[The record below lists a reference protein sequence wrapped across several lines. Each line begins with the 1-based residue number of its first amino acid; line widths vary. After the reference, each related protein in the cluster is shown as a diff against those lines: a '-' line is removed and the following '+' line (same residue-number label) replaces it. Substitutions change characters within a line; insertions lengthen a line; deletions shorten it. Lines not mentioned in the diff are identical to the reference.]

1 MAKSGPP
8 PIVFILL
15 FLFLAAGGWFFLN
28 KPATQDANNPATP
41 PTPAT
46 PATPPTAAGGG
57 SNQLPVAPAVGTRSP
72 VVAASFALPAS
83 VPAGTAVRI
92 DGSTSMVTINLNL
105 KNGFQG
111 KFPGTTVDAKANG
124 SANGIKDLVAGTADI
139 AAISQPLTAGEQAQG
154 LAAVP
159 VALDRIA
166 IVVGTNNPF
175 QGGLTAAQVQDIFKG
190 NIQEW
195 SKVGGPA
202 GPIKVINRPE
212 ISGTHQ
218 TFKEQVL
225 GGGSFGTGP
234 NFSKL
239 DRDATTPLLQA
250 LGNNG
255 IGYATFAQVVNQK
268 TVRVVP
274 VGGATPEAPN
284 YPYQRQLYYAYK
296 NPPSQAVK
304 DFLGY
309 ATSEE
314 GKKAM
319 LAGN

>member
-1 MAKSGPP
+1 MAKSSGPP

-15 FLFLAAGGWFFLN
+15 FLFLAGGGAFFFLN
-28 KPATQDANNPATP
+28 KPAAPDANNANNPSTP
-41 PTPAT
+41 PTPS
-46 PATPPTAAGGG
+46 AGGS
-57 SNQLPVAPAVGTRSP
+57 SNPPPVAPAGGGASP
-72 VVAASFALPAS
+72 VAASSFALPAS
-83 VPAGTAVRI
+83 VAAGTAVKI

-105 KNGFQG
+105 KNGFQT
-111 KFPGTTVDAKANG
+111 KFSGTTVDTKANG

-139 AAISQPLTAGEQAQG
+139 AAISQPLKPEDQAKG

-159 VALDRIA
+159 VALDTIA
-166 IVVGTNNPF
+166 VVVGASNPF
-175 QGGLTAAQVQDIFKG
+175 TGGLTSAQVQDIFKG
-190 NIQEW
+190 TAQDW

-212 ISGTHQ
+212 VSGTHQ

-225 GGGSFGTGP
+225 SGANFATGA
-234 NFSKL
+234 NVTTL

-274 VGGATPEAPN
+274 VNSATPDAAN
-284 YPYQRQLYYAYK
+284 YPYKRQLYYAYK
-296 NPPSQAVK
+296 NPPSQGVK

-309 ATSEE
+309 ATSPD
-314 GKKAM
+314 GQKAM

>member
-1 MAKSGPP
+1 MAKSSGPP
-8 PIVFILL
+8 PIVFVLL
-15 FLFLAAGGWFFLN
+15 FLLLAGGGAFFFLN
-28 KPATQDANNPATP
+28 KPAAPDASN
-41 PTPAT
+41 TPA
-46 PATPPTAAGGG
+46 PAPAGGNAPAPAPAPAGGG
-57 SNQLPVAPAVGTRSP
+57 ASS
-72 VVAASFALPAS
+72 VAASSFALPAS
-83 VPAGTAVRI
+83 VAAGTAVRV

-105 KNGFQG
+105 KNGFQA
-111 KFPGTTVDAKANG
+111 KFPGTTVEAKANG

-139 AAISQPLTAGEQAQG
+139 AAISRPLTAQEQGQG

-159 VALDRIA
+159 VALDTIA
-166 IVVGTNNPF
+166 IVVGANNPF
-175 QGGLTAAQVQDIFKG
+175 TKGLTSAQVQDIFKG
-190 NIQEW
+190 TAQDW

-202 GPIKVINRPE
+202 SPIKVINRPE

-225 GGGSFGTGP
+225 SGANFGTGA
-234 NFSKL
+234 NVTTL

-274 VGGATPEAPN
+274 VNGATPDAGN
-284 YPYQRQLYYAYK
+284 YAYQRQLYYAYK
-296 NPPSQAVK
+296 NPPSQPVK

-309 ATSEE
+309 ATSPD
-314 GKKAM
+314 GQKAM
-319 LAGN
+319 LAEN

>member
-15 FLFLAAGGWFFLN
+15 FLLLAGGGWFFFMN
-28 KPATQDANNPATP
+28 KPATGDANNSPTAPTP
-41 PTPAT
+41 P
-46 PATPPTAAGGG
+46 AGGT
-57 SNQLPVAPAVGTRSP
+57 SSQLPVAPAGSSASP
-72 VVAASFALPAS
+72 VAATSFALPVA

-124 SANGIKDLVAGTADI
+124 SAKGIQDLVAGTADI
-139 AAISQPLTAGEQAQG
+139 AAISTALKPEDRAKG

-175 QGGLTAAQVQDIFKG
+175 QGGLTSAQVQDIFKG
-190 NIQEW
+190 TTQDW

-202 GPIKVINRPE
+202 GPIKLINRPE

-225 GGGSFGTGP
+225 GGGSFGTGA
-234 NFSKL
+234 NVTTL

-268 TVRVVP
+268 TVRIVP
-274 VGGATPEAPN
+274 VDTATPEAPN
-284 YPYQRQLYYAYK
+284 YRYQRELYYAYK

-309 ATSEE
+309 TTSPE
-314 GKKAM
+314 GQKAM

>member
-1 MAKSGPP
+1 MAKSSGPP

-15 FLFLAAGGWFFLN
+15 FFLLAGGGAFFFLN
-28 KPATQDANNPATP
+28 KPASQDANNTP
-41 PTPAT
+41 TPTPASGDV
-46 PATPPTAAGGG
+46 TPP
-57 SNQLPVAPAVGTRSP
+57 SVAPATGGAP
-72 VVAASFALPAS
+72 PVAASSFALPAS
-83 VPAGTAVRI
+83 VAPGTAVKI

-105 KNGFQG
+105 KNGFQT
-111 KFPGTTVDAKANG
+111 KFSGATVETKANG

-139 AAISQPLTAGEQAQG
+139 AAISQPLTAQEKSQG
-154 LAAVP
+154 LAEVP
-159 VALDRIA
+159 VALDAIA
-166 IVVGTNNPF
+166 LVVGTNNPF
-175 QGGLTAAQVQDIFKG
+175 KGGLTSAQVQDIFKG
-190 NIQEW
+190 TAQDW

-225 GGGSFGTGP
+225 KGANFGTGS
-234 NFSKL
+234 NITTL

-268 TVRVVP
+268 TVRVLP
-274 VGGATPEAPN
+274 VDGATPDAGN
-284 YPYQRQLYYAYK
+284 YAYKRQLYYAYK
-296 NPPSQAVK
+296 NPPTQAVK

-309 ATSEE
+309 ATSPD
-314 GKKAM
+314 GQKAM
-319 LAGN
+319 LADN

>member
-15 FLFLAAGGWFFLN
+15 FLLLAGGGWFFVLN
-28 KPATQDANNPATP
+28 KPASQDVSNHPS
-41 PTPAT
+41 TPA
-46 PATPPTAAGGG
+46 PAGDVVP
-57 SNQLPVAPAVGTRSP
+57 LPVAPVVGGASP
-72 VVAASFALPAS
+72 VAASSFALPAS
-83 VPAGTAVRI
+83 VPAGTTVKI
-92 DGSTSMVTINLNL
+92 QGSTSMVTINLNL
-105 KNGFQG
+105 KNGFQA
-111 KFPGTTVDAKANG
+111 KFPGTRVDSKANG
-124 SANGIKDLVAGTADI
+124 SAKGIQDLVAGTADL
-139 AAISQPLTAGEQAQG
+139 AAVSQPLTAQEQGQG

-159 VALDRIA
+159 VALDTIA
-166 IVVGTNNPF
+166 LVVGINNPF
-175 QGGLTAAQVQDIFKG
+175 KGGLTSAQVQDIFKG
-190 NIQEW
+190 NTQDW

-202 GPIKVINRPE
+202 GAIKVINRPE
-212 ISGTHQ
+212 VSGTHQ

-225 GGGSFGTGP
+225 SGANFGSGP
-234 NFSKL
+234 NITKL

-268 TVRVVP
+268 TVRVVA
-274 VGGATPEAPN
+274 VNGATPDAGN
-284 YPYQRQLYYAYK
+284 YPYKRPLYYAYK

-309 ATSEE
+309 ATSSE
-314 GKKAM
+314 GQKAM

>member
-15 FLFLAAGGWFFLN
+15 FLFLAGGGWFFLN
-28 KPATQDANNPATP
+28 KPATQDASNPSNPSTPPTP
-41 PTPAT
+41 PTPA
-46 PATPPTAAGGG
+46 G
-57 SNQLPVAPAVGTRSP
+57 SGSSQLPVAPAVGTAST
-72 VVAASFALPAS
+72 VAATSFALPTS

-124 SANGIKDLVAGTADI
+124 SANGIQDLVAGTADI
-139 AAISQPLTAGEQAQG
+139 AAISTALKPEERAKG

-175 QGGLTAAQVQDIFKG
+175 QGGLTSAQVQDIFKG
-190 NIQEW
+190 NTQDW
-195 SKVGGPA
+195 SKVGALA

-234 NFSKL
+234 NISTI

-274 VGGATPEAPN
+274 VDGATPEAPN
-284 YPYQRQLYYAYK
+284 YRYQRQLYYAYK

-309 ATSEE
+309 ATSPE
-314 GKKAM
+314 GQKAM

>member
-15 FLFLAAGGWFFLN
+15 FLLLAGGGWFFFMN
-28 KPATQDANNPATP
+28 KPATGDANNSSTA
-41 PTPAT
+41 PTPS
-46 PATPPTAAGGG
+46 AGGT
-57 SNQLPVAPAVGTRSP
+57 SSQLPVAPAGSSASP
-72 VVAASFALPAS
+72 VAATSFALPVA

-124 SANGIKDLVAGTADI
+124 SAKGIQDLVAGTADI
-139 AAISQPLTAGEQAQG
+139 AAISTALKPEDQAKG

-175 QGGLTAAQVQDIFKG
+175 QGGLTSAQVQDIFKG
-190 NIQEW
+190 TTQDW

-202 GPIKVINRPE
+202 GPIKLINRPE

-225 GGGSFGTGP
+225 GGGSFGTGA
-234 NFSKL
+234 NVTTL

-268 TVRVVP
+268 TVRIVP
-274 VGGATPEAPN
+274 VDTATPEAPN
-284 YPYQRQLYYAYK
+284 YRYQRELYYAYK

-309 ATSEE
+309 TTSPE
-314 GKKAM
+314 GQKAM

>member
-1 MAKSGPP
+1 MAKSSGPP

-15 FLFLAAGGWFFLN
+15 FFLLAGGGAFFFLN
-28 KPATQDANNPATP
+28 KPASQDANNTP
-41 PTPAT
+41 TPTPASGDG
-46 PATPPTAAGGG
+46 A
-57 SNQLPVAPAVGTRSP
+57 NQSPVAPVPGGASP
-72 VVAASFALPAS
+72 PPASSFALPAS
-83 VPAGTAVRI
+83 VAPGTVVKI

-105 KNGFQG
+105 KKGFQG
-111 KFPGTTVDAKANG
+111 KFSGTTVEAKANG

-139 AAISQPLTAGEQAQG
+139 AAISRPLTAQEQGQG
-154 LAAVP
+154 LVAEP
-159 VALDRIA
+159 VALDTIA
-166 IVVGTNNPF
+166 LVVGANNPF
-175 QGGLTAAQVQDIFKG
+175 KGGLTPAQVQDIFKG
-190 NIQEW
+190 TAQDW

-212 ISGTHQ
+212 VSGTHQ

-225 GGGSFGTGP
+225 KGANFGTGS
-234 NFSKL
+234 NITTL

-274 VGGATPEAPN
+274 VDGATPDAGN
-284 YPYQRQLYYAYK
+284 YPYKRQLYYAYK
-296 NPPSQAVK
+296 NPPTQAVK

-309 ATSEE
+309 ATSPD
-314 GKKAM
+314 GQKAM
-319 LAGN
+319 LGDN

>member
-1 MAKSGPP
+1 MAKSSGPP

-15 FLFLAAGGWFFLN
+15 FFLLAGGGAFFFLN
-28 KPATQDANNPATP
+28 KPASQDANNTSSPT
-41 PTPAT
+41 PTPASGDV
-46 PATPPTAAGGG
+46 TPP
-57 SNQLPVAPAVGTRSP
+57 SVAPATGGAP
-72 VVAASFALPAS
+72 PVAASSFPPPPS
-83 VPAGTAVRI
+83 VAPGTAVKI

-105 KNGFQG
+105 KNGFQT
-111 KFPGTTVDAKANG
+111 KFSGATVVTKANG

-139 AAISQPLTAGEQAQG
+139 AAISRPLTAQEQGQG
-154 LAAVP
+154 LAEVP
-159 VALDRIA
+159 VALDTIA
-166 IVVGTNNPF
+166 LVVGANNPF
-175 QGGLTAAQVQDIFKG
+175 KAGLTSAQVQDIFKG
-190 NIQEW
+190 TAQDW

-225 GGGSFGTGP
+225 KGANFGTGP
-234 NFSKL
+234 NITTL

-255 IGYATFAQVVNQK
+255 IGYATFAQVINQK

-274 VGGATPEAPN
+274 VDSATPDAGN
-284 YPYQRQLYYAYK
+284 YPYKRQLYYAYK
-296 NPPSQAVK
+296 NPPTQAVK

-309 ATSEE
+309 ATSPD
-314 GKKAM
+314 GQKAM
-319 LAGN
+319 LAEN

>member
-15 FLFLAAGGWFFLN
+15 FLLLAGGGWFFFL
-28 KPATQDANNPATP
+28 KPTPPDANNTPTPTP
-41 PTPAT
+41 PGEA
-46 PATPPTAAGGG
+46 PPVVPTGGG
-57 SNQLPVAPAVGTRSP
+57 PSPP
-72 VVAASFALPAS
+72 VVASIFPPPDS
-83 VPAGTAVRI
+83 VPPGTAVRI
-92 DGSTSMVTINLNL
+92 DGATSMVTINQNL

-111 KFPGTTVDAKANG
+111 KFSGTTVDSKANG
-124 SANGIKDLVAGTADI
+124 SENGIQDLAAGTVDI
-139 AAISQPLTAGEQAQG
+139 AAISRPLTAQEQSQG

-159 VALDRIA
+159 VALDTIA
-166 IVVGTNNPF
+166 LVVGINNPF
-175 QGGLTAAQVQDIFKG
+175 KGGLTSAQVQDIFKG
-190 NIQEW
+190 NAQDW

-212 ISGTHQ
+212 VSGTHQ

-225 GGGSFGTGP
+225 SGANFGTGP
-234 NFSKL
+234 NITKL

-250 LGNNG
+250 LGDNG
-255 IGYATFAQVVNQK
+255 IGYATFAQVANQK

-274 VGGATPEAPN
+274 VNGATPDAGN

-296 NPPSQAVK
+296 NPPSQTVK

-309 ATSEE
+309 ATSSE
-314 GKKAM
+314 GQKAM
-319 LAGN
+319 LAEN

>member
-1 MAKSGPP
+1 MAKSSGPP

-15 FLFLAAGGWFFLN
+15 FLLLAGGGAFFFMNKPAAPDASNSPAPAPAPAGGNAPAPAPAAGG
-28 KPATQDANNPATP
+28 A
-41 PTPAT
+41 
-46 PATPPTAAGGG
+46 
-57 SNQLPVAPAVGTRSP
+57 SSVAPS
-72 VVAASFALPAS
+72 SFALPAS
-83 VPAGTAVRI
+83 VAAGTTVKI

-105 KNGFQG
+105 KNGFQA
-111 KFPGTTVDAKANG
+111 KFSGTTVDAKANG
-124 SANGIKDLVAGTADI
+124 SANGIKDLAAGTADI
-139 AAISQPLTAGEQAQG
+139 AAISRPLTAQEQGQG

-159 VALDRIA
+159 VALDTIA
-166 IVVGTNNPF
+166 LVVGTSNPF
-175 QGGLTAAQVQDIFKG
+175 TGGLTSAQVQDIFKG
-190 NIQEW
+190 TAQDW

-212 ISGTHQ
+212 VSGTHQ

-225 GGGSFGTGP
+225 SGANFGTGA
-234 NFSKL
+234 NFTTL

-274 VGGATPEAPN
+274 VNAAMPEAGN
-284 YPYQRQLYYAYK
+284 YPYKRQLYYAYK
-296 NPPSQAVK
+296 NPPSQPVK

-309 ATSEE
+309 ATSPD
-314 GKKAM
+314 GQKAM

>member
-15 FLFLAAGGWFFLN
+15 FLLLAGGGWFFFLN
-28 KPATQDANNPATP
+28 KPASQDANNTPP
-41 PTPAT
+41 PTPAGDAVA
-46 PATPPTAAGGG
+46 P
-57 SNQLPVAPAVGTRSP
+57 PVAPVVGGASP
-72 VVAASFALPAS
+72 VAASTFALPAS

-92 DGSTSMVTINLNL
+92 DGSTSMVTINQNL

-111 KFPGTTVDAKANG
+111 RFAGTTVDTKANG
-124 SANGIKDLVAGTADI
+124 SAKGIQDLAAGTADI
-139 AAISQPLTAGEQAQG
+139 AAISRPLTAQEQGQG

-159 VALDRIA
+159 VALDTIA
-166 IVVGTNNPF
+166 LVVGINNPF
-175 QGGLTAAQVQDIFKG
+175 KGGLTSAQVQDIFKG
-190 NIQEW
+190 NAQDW
-195 SKVGGPA
+195 SNVGGPA

-212 ISGTHQ
+212 VSGTHQ

-225 GGGSFGTGP
+225 SGANFGTGP
-234 NFSKL
+234 NITKL

-274 VGGATPEAPN
+274 VNGATPDAGN
-284 YPYQRQLYYAYK
+284 YPYKRQLYYAYK
-296 NPPSQAVK
+296 NPPSQTVK

-309 ATSEE
+309 ATSSE
-314 GKKAM
+314 GQKAM
-319 LAGN
+319 LAEN

>member
-15 FLFLAAGGWFFLN
+15 FLLLAAGGWFFFLN
-28 KPATQDANNPATP
+28 KPAAQDANNPS
-41 PTPAT
+41 TPAT
-46 PATPPTAAGGG
+46 PSGGGASSPLPIAPAAGGAA
-57 SNQLPVAPAVGTRSP
+57 PVAAS
-72 VVAASFALPAS
+72 SFALPAS
-83 VPAGTAVRI
+83 VAAGTAVRI

-105 KNGFQG
+105 KNGFQA

-124 SANGIKDLVAGTADI
+124 SANGIKDLAAGTADI
-139 AAISQPLTAGEQAQG
+139 AAISRPLTAQEQGQG

-159 VALDRIA
+159 VALDTVA
-166 IVVGTNNPF
+166 IVVGANNPF
-175 QGGLTAAQVQDIFKG
+175 TGGLTSAQVQDIFKG
-190 NIQEW
+190 TAQDW

-225 GGGSFGTGP
+225 LGANFGTTA
-234 NFSKL
+234 NITTL

-274 VGGATPEAPN
+274 VNTATPDAGN

-309 ATSEE
+309 ATSPE
-314 GKKAM
+314 GQTAM

>member
-1 MAKSGPP
+1 MAKSSGPP

-15 FLFLAAGGWFFLN
+15 FLLLAGGGWFFFMN
-28 KPATQDANNPATP
+28 KPATQEQDANNSPTS
-41 PTPAT
+41 PTPS
-46 PATPPTAAGGG
+46 AGG
-57 SNQLPVAPAVGTRSP
+57 SSSPLPVAPAGGSASP
-72 VVAASFALPAS
+72 VAASSFALPAS
-83 VPAGTAVRI
+83 VPAGTLVRI

-105 KNGFQG
+105 KNGFQA
-111 KFPGTTVDAKANG
+111 KFPATTVEAKANG
-124 SANGIKDLVAGTADI
+124 SAKGIQDLVAGTADI
-139 AAISQPLTAGEQAQG
+139 AGISSPLKPEDQAKG

-166 IVVGTNNPF
+166 IVVGTSNPF
-175 QGGLTAAQVQDIFKG
+175 QGGLTSAQVQDIFKG
-190 NIQEW
+190 TAQDW

-202 GPIKVINRPE
+202 GLIKVINRPE

-225 GGGSFGTGP
+225 GGGSFGSGP
-234 NFSKL
+234 NVTTL

-250 LGNNG
+250 LANNG

-274 VGGATPEAPN
+274 VDGATPDAPN
-284 YPYQRQLYYAYK
+284 YRYQRQLYYAYK

-309 ATSEE
+309 ATSDE

-319 LAGN
+319 LAAN

>member
-8 PIVFILL
+8 PIVFIFL

-28 KPATQDANNPATP
+28 KPAAQDANNSSNP
-41 PTPAT
+41 PTPA
-46 PATPPTAAGGG
+46 GGG
-57 SNQLPVAPAVGTRSP
+57 SSNPLPVAPAAGLASP
-72 VVAASFALPAS
+72 VAASSFALPVA

-105 KNGFQG
+105 KNGFQA
-111 KFPGTTVDAKANG
+111 KFPSATVDAKANG
-124 SANGIKDLVAGTADI
+124 SAKGIQDLVAGTADI
-139 AAISQPLTAGEQAQG
+139 AAISTPLNAQDQARG
-154 LAAVP
+154 LAVVP

-190 NIQEW
+190 NAQDW
-195 SKVGGPA
+195 SKVGGSA

-234 NFSKL
+234 NFSTL

-274 VGGATPEAPN
+274 VDATTPEAPN
-284 YPYQRQLYYAYK
+284 YRYQRQLYYAYQRNGSK
-296 NPPSQAVK
+296 APS
-304 DFLGY
+304 L
-309 ATSEE
+309 
-314 GKKAM
+314 
-319 LAGN
+319 

>member
-1 MAKSGPP
+1 MAKSSGPP

-15 FLFLAAGGWFFLN
+15 FLFLAGGGWFFFMN
-28 KPATQDANNPATP
+28 KPAAQDANNSPAS
-41 PTPAT
+41 PTPS
-46 PATPPTAAGGG
+46 AGGG
-57 SNQLPVAPAVGTRSP
+57 SSSPLPVAPAGGAASP
-72 VVAASFALPAS
+72 VAASSFALPAS
-83 VPAGTAVRI
+83 VPAGTTVRV

-105 KNGFQG
+105 KNGFQA
-111 KFPGTTVDAKANG
+111 KFPGTTVNTKANG
-124 SANGIKDLVAGTADI
+124 SAKGIQDLVAGTADI
-139 AAISQPLTAGEQAQG
+139 AAISTALKPEDQAKG

-159 VALDRIA
+159 IALDRIA
-166 IVVGTNNPF
+166 VVVGTNNPF
-175 QGGLTAAQVQDIFKG
+175 QGGLTSAQVQDIFKG
-190 NIQEW
+190 TAQDW
-195 SKVGGPA
+195 SKVGGPT

-212 ISGTHQ
+212 VSGTHQ

-234 NFSKL
+234 NVTTL

-274 VGGATPEAPN
+274 VEGATPDAPN
-284 YPYQRQLYYAYK
+284 YRYQRQLYYAYK

-309 ATSEE
+309 ATSPD
-314 GKKAM
+314 GQKAM

>member
-1 MAKSGPP
+1 MAKSSGPP

-15 FLFLAAGGWFFLN
+15 FLLLAGGGWFFFLN
-28 KPATQDANNPATP
+28 QPASQDANNT
-41 PTPAT
+41 PTPT
-46 PATPPTAAGGG
+46 PTNGGG
-57 SNQLPVAPAVGTRSP
+57 ASPLPNAPTGGGASP
-72 VVAASFALPAS
+72 VAASSFAPPAS
-83 VPAGTAVRI
+83 VPAGTTVKI

-111 KFPGTTVDAKANG
+111 KFAGTTVDTKANG
-124 SANGIKDLVAGTADI
+124 SAKGIQDLVAGTADI
-139 AAISQPLTAGEQAQG
+139 AAISRPLTDREQGQG

-159 VALDRIA
+159 VAIDTIA
-166 IVVGTNNPF
+166 LVVGANNPF
-175 QGGLTAAQVQDIFKG
+175 TGGLTSAQVQDIFKG
-190 NIQEW
+190 NVQDW

-225 GGGSFGTGP
+225 AGANFGTEP
-234 NFSKL
+234 NITTL

-250 LGNNG
+250 LGKDG

-274 VGGATPEAPN
+274 VNGATPEAGN
-284 YPYQRQLYYAYK
+284 YPYKRQLYYAYK
-296 NPPSQAVK
+296 NPPNQVVK

-309 ATSEE
+309 ATSPE
-314 GKKAM
+314 GQKAM
-319 LAGN
+319 LAEN

>member
-15 FLFLAAGGWFFLN
+15 FLLLAGGGWFFFLN
-28 KPATQDANNPATP
+28 KPGSQGTNNTP
-41 PTPAT
+41 TPTPAGGAPPLPSAPPSRPAPPVPT
-46 PATPPTAAGGG
+46 P
-57 SNQLPVAPAVGTRSP
+57 SFSP
-72 VVAASFALPAS
+72 PAS
-83 VPAGTAVRI
+83 VPTGTAVRI
-92 DGSTSMVTINLNL
+92 DGSTSMVIINQNL

-111 KFPGTTVDAKANG
+111 KFSGTTVDSKANG
-124 SANGIKDLVAGTADI
+124 SDKGIQDLAAGTADI
-139 AAISQPLTAGEQAQG
+139 AAISRPLTAQEQGQG

-159 VALDRIA
+159 VALDTIA
-166 IVVGTNNPF
+166 LVVGIKNPF
-175 QGGLTAAQVQDIFKG
+175 KGGLTSAQVQDIFKG
-190 NIQEW
+190 NAQDW
-195 SKVGGPA
+195 SNVGGPQ
-202 GPIKVINRPE
+202 GPMKVINRPAV
-212 ISGTHQ
+212 SGTHQ

-225 GGGSFGTGP
+225 GGGEFGTTA
-234 NFSKL
+234 NIITL

-255 IGYATFAQVVNQK
+255 IGYATFAQVANQK

-274 VGGATPEAPN
+274 VNGATPDAGN
-284 YPYQRQLYYAYK
+284 YPYKRQLYYAYK

-309 ATSEE
+309 ATSSE
-314 GKKAM
+314 GQKAM

>member
-1 MAKSGPP
+1 MANNSGPP

-15 FLFLAAGGWFFLN
+15 FFLLAGGGAFFFLN
-28 KPATQDANNPATP
+28 KPASLDANNTP
-41 PTPAT
+41 TPTPAS
-46 PATPPTAAGGG
+46 GGG
-57 SNQLPVAPAVGTRSP
+57 ANQLPVAPVARGAAPVSP
-72 VVAASFALPAS
+72 SSFALPAS
-83 VPAGTAVRI
+83 VAAGTAVRI
-92 DGSTSMVTINLNL
+92 QGSTSMVTINLNL

-111 KFPGTTVDAKANG
+111 RFPGTTVDTKANG
-124 SANGIKDLVAGTADI
+124 SAKGIQDLVAGTADI
-139 AAISQPLTAGEQAQG
+139 AGVSLPLNAQEQGQG
-154 LAAVP
+154 LVAVP
-159 VALDRIA
+159 VALDTIA
-166 IVVGTNNPF
+166 LVVGANNPF
-175 QGGLTAAQVQDIFKG
+175 KGGLTVAQVQDIFKG
-190 NIQEW
+190 TAQDW

-212 ISGTHQ
+212 VSGTHQ

-225 GGGSFGTGP
+225 NGGNFGTGP
-234 NFSKL
+234 NITTL

-274 VGGATPEAPN
+274 VNGATPDAGN
-284 YPYQRQLYYAYK
+284 YPYKRQLYYAYK

-309 ATSEE
+309 ATSPE
-314 GKKAM
+314 GQKAM
-319 LAGN
+319 LAEN